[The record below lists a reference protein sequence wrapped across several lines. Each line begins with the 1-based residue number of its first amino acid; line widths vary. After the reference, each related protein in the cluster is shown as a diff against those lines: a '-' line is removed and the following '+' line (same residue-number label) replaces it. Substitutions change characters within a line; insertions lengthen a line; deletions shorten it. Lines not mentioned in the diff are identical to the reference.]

1 MKKQEI
7 KKALKNA
14 EVERIMFK
22 VLGFDGMVC
31 NDSKYI
37 VVSMDENGHNLEL
50 VDAITLSGVNCFVRA
65 ETQKGR
71 DTFIYE
77 TANFLTMH
85 HEAVEKA

>member
-22 VLGFDGMVC
+22 VLGYDGIV
-31 NDSKYI
+31 NNYSKYI
-37 VVSMDENGHNLEL
+37 VVSTDENGDNPEL
-50 VDAITLSGVNCFVRA
+50 IDAITLAGVNCFVRA

-71 DTFIYE
+71 ETFIYE
-77 TANFLTMH
+77 TAEFLTMLH
-85 HEAVEKA
+85 DIVEIA

>member
-22 VLGFDGMVC
+22 VLCFDGMVC
-31 NDSKYI
+31 NNSKYI
-37 VVSMDENGHNLEL
+37 VVSTDENGNNAKLI
-50 VDAITLSGVNCFVRA
+50 DAITLAGVNCFVRA

-71 DTFIYE
+71 ETLIYE
-77 TANFLTMH
+77 TADFLTML
-85 HEAVEKA
+85 HETVEIA